1 MTTFTRSTL
10 SALRTLASGRAA
22 TCLVALLALVLGG
35 CGGST
40 VDTAYGSGGITIT
53 SVVPSTFTG
62 VGTGGVGGATAGTPF
77 TIYGTNFQTLA
88 GTTARV
94 IMRATGGATPFGG
107 ESSLE
112 LVGTVTSPTTITG
125 IAPPVALC
133 GVGSVPVTLEVV
145 LESAVTSGPVALG
158 LSFASPQVASIAPV
172 AQSSYNPGSFTI
184 TGSYLPPVG
193 SSVQVRFSGGATG
206 SWSGSDSA
214 VVAGTVATATTIT
227 GTAPSNS
234 NTIDFLATVLVE
246 FPDGSCSAS
255 SLTTAYL
262 GPVVTGITPSA
273 VTTNSPTGFTITG
286 GSNLPPNGA
295 AVTVRFSG
303 GTAGTWSGANVADV
317 AGTVTAGTTITGT
330 TPTNTSTASFP
341 ADVTVLYGA
350 ALVPGQQTLQITYN
364 PPVITIDTQPTAQTA
379 VGGAAT
385 FTVAASV
392 APSGTPTYQ
401 WQKQESG
408 AGPWS
413 NVATGGTAATLS
425 LTGLTPGDDD
435 GDLYRVVVSA
445 PGAVAVTSAEVLLTV
460 PSVDWSQMGED
471 LDGEA
476 FADNSGG
483 AVSLSADGTTIA
495 IGAPYNDGS
504 FTSDDGH
511 VRVFDWN
518 GTSWI
523 QRGADIL
530 GEASD
535 DWSGFSVSL
544 SADGNT
550 VAIGAPQNGANS
562 EGHVRVYDWD
572 AGTGTWVQR
581 GADLDGVA
589 LGDAAGSAVS
599 LAPDGNTV
607 AFTAPGRDA
616 GVSNVGS
623 TSVYDWDGTAWVQR
637 GSEILGESLSDFS
650 GNSLSLSADANTVA
664 IGASLNDGIYGPDD
678 GHVRV
683 YDWDGT
689 AWIQRGADL
698 DGVGATDSFGSSVS
712 LSADGNSLAVGA
724 IAANGMGSDRGAAYV
739 YDWDG
744 SAWVL
749 RGLSIDGAA
758 DNDNFGCGV
767 SLSADGNSL
776 AVSAPGA
783 DVGGLTDAGLL
794 QVFDWDGTAWVQRGS
809 DMDGEGDF
817 NYSGGRFNGFTS
829 NFDGG
834 AVSLSAYGGRVAAG
848 AMFNDGVNGADSGHV
863 RVYESAPPSAF
874 TQRGSTVEGEEFE
887 GQGGVVAVNAYGT
900 RMAIGS
906 PYTDGTGNERG
917 EVRVYEWDMTAGN
930 WVQVGS
936 TLSGDDDF
944 DQFGYS
950 VALSDDG
957 NVLAVG
963 ARFGDDGSLDTGE
976 VRVYDWDPTANA
988 GAGDWV
994 LRGTVISSLL
1004 AGDLG
1009 GTSVS
1014 LSADG
1019 NTVAFGAPGNDDAGT
1034 DAGAAFVFDWDGTA
1048 WIARGSAITGE
1059 DAGDNAGGSVSLSAD
1074 GNTLVVGARFNDDA
1088 GTNAGSVRVY
1098 DWDAGAGTWV
1108 LRGAEVDG
1116 QAAGDQF
1123 GSSVS
1128 LSADGNTMVVGAP
1141 FNDDSGTNSG
1151 QVRVYDWDP
1160 TANGGAGAWVQ
1171 RGSQID
1177 GAAAGDQFGG
1187 SVSISD
1193 DGNTLAVGARLNDD
1207 GGTDAGAVELYRWDP
1222 SANGGAGA
1230 WVRLDTLTGAAAGDQ
1245 FGGSVSLSGSGSLVG
1260 VGASTADGNA
1270 GADTGTVTAY
1280 SALPGG
1286 GSTATGT
1293 IGGASGGG
1301 GGGGSNPPGQAPQ
1314 NFGAT
1319 AGTNAGEILIDF
1331 DAINSSATVSR
1342 YEYST
1347 DGGLTWALFPDPAQ
1361 QPAQDI
1367 VVTVDAYGNPLESG
1381 TSYDVCVRVISSFGA
1396 VRNNSTIAV
1405 TAP

>member
-40 VDTAYGSGGITIT
+40 VDMANGSGGITIT

-125 IAPPVALC
+125 IAPPVVLC
-133 GVGSVPVTLEVV
+133 GVGSVTVTLEVV

-158 LSFASPQVASIAPV
+158 LSFASPQVSSILPAEQ
-172 AQSSYNPGSFTI
+172 AAHNPAAFTI
-184 TGSYLPPVG
+184 TGDYLPPVG
-193 SSVQVRFSGGATG
+193 STLTVRFSGGATG
-206 SWSGSDSA
+206 SWSGSDFA
-214 VVAGTVATATTIT
+214 DVVGTVATATTIT
-227 GTAPSNS
+227 GIAPRNS
-234 NTIDFLATVLVE
+234 AVADFVAQVQAS
-246 FPDGSCSAS
+246 FPDGSCTAS
-255 SLTTAYL
+255 SLSLDYRA
-262 GPVVTGITPSA
+262 PRVTGITPSA

-317 AGTVTAGTTITGT
+317 AGTVTADTTITGT

-379 VGGAAT
+379 VGGEAT

-401 WQKQESG
+401 WQRQESG
-408 AGPWS
+408 AGAWA

-425 LTGLTPGDDD
+425 LTGLASGDDD

-445 PGAVAVTSAEVLLTV
+445 PGAVDVTSAEVLLTV

-476 FADNSGG
+476 TSDNSGG

-495 IGAPYNDGS
+495 IGAPNNDGS
-504 FTSDDGH
+504 FTLDDGH

-518 GTSWI
+518 GTAWI

-581 GADLDGVA
+581 GADLDGGA
-589 LGDAAGSAVS
+589 LGDLAGTAVS

-607 AFTAPGRDA
+607 AFAAPGRDT
-616 GVSNVGS
+616 GVSGVGS

-637 GSEILGESLSDFS
+637 GSEIFGEASSDFS
-650 GNSLSLSADANTVA
+650 GCSLSLSADANTVA
-664 IGASLNDGIYGPDD
+664 IAAMFNDGPIGPDD

-689 AWIQRGADL
+689 SWIQRGADL
-698 DGVGATDSFGSSVS
+698 DGLAATDQFGSSVS

-724 IAANGMGSDRGAAYV
+724 IGADGAGSDRGAAYV

-758 DNDNFGCGV
+758 DFDLFGCGV

-783 DVGGLTDAGLL
+783 DLGGLTDAGLL

-809 DMDGEGDF
+809 NMGGEGDF
-817 NYSGGRFNGFTS
+817 NYSGGHLGYFGS
-829 NFDGG
+829 FDGG

-848 AMFNDGVNGADSGHV
+848 AAYNDNVNGADSGHV

-906 PYTDGTGNERG
+906 PYTAGTGNERG
-917 EVRVYEWDMTAGN
+917 EVRVYEWDMITGN
-930 WVQVGS
+930 WVQVGL

-976 VRVYDWDPTANA
+976 VLVYAWDGSA
-988 GAGDWV
+988 WV

-1019 NTVAFGAPGNDDAGT
+1019 NTVAFGAPLNDDAGT

-1048 WIARGSAITGE
+1048 WNARGSAITGE

-1207 GGTDAGAVELYRWDP
+1207 GGTDAGAVELYGWDP

-1260 VGASTADGNA
+1260 VGASTADGTA

-1301 GGGGSNPPGQAPQ
+1301 GGGSNPPGQAPQ
-1314 NFGAT
+1314 NVGAT
-1319 AGTNAGEILIDF
+1319 AGTNPGEILIDF
-1331 DAINSSATVSR
+1331 DAINSAATVSR

-1361 QPAQDI
+1361 APAQDI

-1396 VRNNSTIAV
+1396 VRNNSTITV